1 MNGKLFFF
9 VLACLFLCIAGCG
22 NGNLFSW
29 AHDEGKGGYKLLMA
43 DAQAAMKNKNY
54 GKAAKYYR
62 KALNKKPGDAAAVY
76 GYSCA
81 AFAAASGKNY
91 EAIIRAVIDRDGNSS
106 AGLLEFL
113 DMRDAAA
120 IKKTLDEI
128 LSPSMLPS
136 MPDGAENKVDARL
149 NAAISYLLLA
159 AVSIITDEKININ
172 DLNIN
177 ADFSMTIPDFA
188 SALQSVKDAVEGYI
202 LPNLAKAEMSL
213 QSISSEGGSISRSL
227 RSDVRKLINDIR
239 NKGY

>member
-1 MNGKLFFF
+1 M
-9 VLACLFLCIAGCG
+9 
-22 NGNLFSW
+22 
-29 AHDEGKGGYKLLMA
+29 
-43 DAQAAMKNKNY
+43 
-54 GKAAKYYR
+54 
-62 KALNKKPGDAAAVY
+62 
-76 GYSCA
+76 
-81 AFAAASGKNY
+81 
-91 EAIIRAVIDRDGNSS
+91 
-106 AGLLEFL
+106 GLLEFL

-128 LSPSMLPS
+128 LSPAMLPS